1 MAMGMNDDRPAGRAL
16 MSDIN
21 VTPMVDVMLVLLI
34 IFMVAAPMMTQ
45 GLEVDLPKVDANVMR
60 TDQNTVVI
68 TVTADGEVLLDGTKL
83 AGVENLDAQVRQVMR
98 TKDTETLYLKAD
110 RTVPYGRVAGVMGA
124 LREAGIT
131 NVGLVT
137 DPADRF
143 AGPEGSEFPAA
154 SPLVL
159 DPVSMDQSGQA
170 AQGGAQPAGQIQ
182 PSGQPAG
189 TAPAQAN

>member
-1 MAMGMNDDRPAGRAL
+1 M

-60 TDQNTVVI
+60 TDNNTVII
-68 TVTADGEVLLDGTKL
+68 TVTADGGVQIDGTRL
-83 AGVENLDAQVRQVMR
+83 ANINNLDAQVRQVMR
-98 TKDTETLYLKAD
+98 TKNTEVLYLKAD
-110 RTVPYGRVAGVMGA
+110 RNVLYGRVAGIMGA

-137 DPADRF
+137 EPADRTD
-143 AGPEGSEFPAA
+143 
-154 SPLVL
+154 PL
-159 DPVSMDQSGQA
+159 SQ
-170 AQGGAQPAGQIQ
+170 
-182 PSGQPAG
+182 
-189 TAPAQAN
+189 

>member
-1 MAMGMNDDRPAGRAL
+1 MAMGMNDDRSAGRAM

-45 GLEVDLPKVDANVMR
+45 GLEVDLPKVDASVMR

-68 TVTADGEVLLDGTKL
+68 TVTADGGVLLDGTRL
-83 AGVENLDAQVRQVMR
+83 PGTENLDAQVRQVMR

-110 RTVPYGRVAGVMGA
+110 RNVPYGRVAGVMGA

-137 DPADRF
+137 DPADRL
-143 AGPEGSEFPAA
+143 AGPDGQLPQPELDGQPFQEGSPLILEPGATQAPASNP
-154 SPLVL
+154 SPAGSQG
-159 DPVSMDQSGQA
+159 P
-170 AQGGAQPAGQIQ
+170 AQG
-182 PSGQPAG
+182 
-189 TAPAQAN
+189 TM